1 MMLKRILVLIST
13 LSFEHL
19 VLSSSCPRRY
29 YNEPQGTLH
38 SPSFNTSESYGNNMV
53 CEYNIVLNPGLRII
67 LEFITLSILGTMP
80 NCTEDSLEIFVG
92 LDAIQ
97 KNASIGK
104 FCSCSNVSLPKIYSF
119 DNYLRLVFKSDQSM
133 KGAGFEA
140 NYTSDNNVTKLD
152 PSTNCST
159 KLIGSSSGTV
169 LTPNW
174 PLQYLPTTSCVWTL
188 QIPKSRD
195 LRIFFASFHL
205 EVNFLCKPN
214 KGPLSSDDITISGNT
229 TEGSSLTRRRICEM
243 PDIRYFAVRDVKTL
257 QINFESNSDKEG
269 TGAVIGYATY
279 SQGIVGSEES
289 GCKAIEDIGST
300 VTTPPTAT
308 ATSTPLPTPLPTTL
322 PTPAPIPTAK
332 QLSTPAIAGIVIGA
346 VVAVAL
352 IIFLIWWCC
361 YRKNSRIPRHSKQ
374 SVLVPQYVAAKLSE
388 IGSFVCKF

>member
-92 LDAIQ
+92 HDAIQ
-97 KNASIGK
+97 NNASIGK

-133 KGAGFEA
+133 KGAGFEVR
-140 NYTSDNNVTKLD
+140 YSSDNNVTKLD

-169 LTPNW
+169 FTPNW
-174 PLQYLPTTSCVWTL
+174 PLQYLPTASCVWTL
-188 QIPKSRD
+188 QIPKSRN
-195 LRIFFASFHL
+195 LRIFFASFDL
-205 EVNFLCKPN
+205 EVNFICDLN
-214 KGPLSSDDITISGNT
+214 KGPLASDDIILSGNT

-243 PDIRYFAVRDVKTL
+243 PDIRYFTVRDVKTL
-257 QINFESNSDKEG
+257 QINFESNSVKEG

-279 SQGIVGSEES
+279 SQGIVGSEEP
-289 GCKAIEDIGST
+289 GCKAIGSP
-300 VTTPPTAT
+300 VTTPPRATAT
-308 ATSTPLPTPLPTTL
+308 AT
-322 PTPAPIPTAK
+322 PAK
-332 QLSTPAIAGIVIGA
+332 KLSTPAIAGIAIGA

-361 YRKNSRIPRHSKQ
+361 YRKNSRIPRHSKP
-374 SVLVPQYVAAKLSE
+374 SVLVPEYMAAKLSDE
-388 IGSFVCKF
+388 